1 MGYYK
6 VNFDSLDTVYQNISG
21 QAALWSEKMETLSSK
36 MTALSESKNMSGAT
50 ADAIRS
56 YLNSVHGTII
66 GVLGQLILLHTTNLL
81 IYKTEYQSDIDADL
95 HAVIDTA
102 EVDDIQDLLAK
113 KKALAISVDENV
125 AYALGQI
132 SDIFSIGY
140 RDVTSV
146 SEAHTNAVVFLKNLC
161 DSIEQLEQNHV
172 ASDFSSTQELISSL
186 TAFINER
193 LNNKRD
199 FSSFTEAE
207 LSSSASFLGLYN
219 AYLAAS
225 DDLQGKS
232 EAIERAYEIENT
244 RMESLQEEYEER
256 ERKAQTFKWI
266 VTAACVVG
274 SVVAIAATGG
284 AATPLVVG
292 AISACS
298 GAIIAGASA
307 GADQYVEHGWSAS
320 QWDWGA
326 IGKDALVGGVSG
338 FVTGYLGASVSG
350 AITSSLG
357 TTSVGSTLLN
367 SSNAAVRIGTGVVIG
382 SVSEVWAG
390 IISRGAGAFVSSGG
404 DLEATKDAAFDG
416 KSILTDVAI
425 GGVSGGIAAAKN
437 PVGKKIDVDDV
448 DKELLQTKPKNSPKP
463 QRWIEEGGGQIRV
476 DGNGTWTYTNSEG
489 VSVCYTN
496 DYPDFKRAGL
506 VEDAYT
512 VEHGFNTS
520 NHSVDIKQAQS
531 ATGKGTKGSNMTWH
545 HNEDG
550 KTLQLVPRE
559 YHEQFRH
566 RGGFSLAK
574 GG

>member
-1 MGYYK
+1 M
-6 VNFDSLDTVYQNISG
+6 
-21 QAALWSEKMETLSSK
+21 
-36 MTALSESKNMSGAT
+36 
-50 ADAIRS
+50 
-56 YLNSVHGTII
+56 
-66 GVLGQLILLHTTNLL
+66 
-81 IYKTEYQSDIDADL
+81 
-95 HAVIDTA
+95 
-102 EVDDIQDLLAK
+102 
-113 KKALAISVDENV
+113 
-125 AYALGQI
+125 
-132 SDIFSIGY
+132 
-140 RDVTSV
+140 
-146 SEAHTNAVVFLKNLC
+146 KNLC
-161 DSIEQLEQNHV
+161 DSIEQLEQKHLT
-172 ASDFSSTQELISSL
+172 SDFSNTQELISSL
-186 TAFINER
+186 TLFINER
-193 LNNKRD
+193 LNNKRN
-199 FSSFTEAE
+199 FSDFTEAE
-207 LSSSASFLGLYN
+207 LGSSASFLGLYN

-225 DDLQGKS
+225 DDLEGKS
-232 EAIERAYEIENT
+232 EGIERAYEIESN
-244 RMESLQEEYEER
+244 RLERQEYEKRER
-256 ERKAQTFKWI
+256 EAQTFKWI
-266 VTAACVVG
+266 VTGACVVG
-274 SVVAIAATGG
+274 SAIAIVATGG
-284 AATPLVVG
+284 MATPLVVG

-298 GAIIAGASA
+298 GAIISGASA
-307 GADQYVEHGWSAS
+307 GADQYVEYGWNTS
-320 QWDWGA
+320 QWDWEA

-382 SVSEVWAG
+382 SVSEVGAG

-437 PVGKKIDVDDV
+437 PVGKKVDVDDV
-448 DKELLQTKPKNSPKP
+448 DKALLQTKPKNSPKP